1 LEAHREGEPCNVYQ
15 IHTDLRF
22 ENGKVT
28 ILDILMLF
36 STFSIPVIKFEL
48 VKEDDKHTIAK
59 VVGEI

>member
-1 LEAHREGEPCNVYQ
+1 MLYFSYDDYTFINNFW
-15 IHTDLRF
+15 LRF